1 MIKPLDIQ
9 NWGIQRRV
17 MVLAM
22 VPLVTISTLLGTYMI
37 SERVKTAYQQLEER
51 GRLLVEHLAPASE
64 FPLFAGNMEVLRSLA
79 AGIAR
84 EPDVVSVQILDES
97 REVILTVNQDTEVEA
112 GDGDDDNFM
121 EFEQPIGVS
130 TVSVVDVVEEDTL
143 QNLEVP
149 AAEAP
154 RNLGW
159 AVVRISTARLKSRET
174 EIIING
180 ILLIGVGLFLSA
192 FLALRIGES
201 VVEPMLRLVETVM
214 RLRNGELDAR
224 VEVRSGGEIGL
235 LEEWINA
242 MAFRMQAAQQALQ
255 YKVNDATRELRQTV
269 KILEER
275 NADLEAARK
284 EALKAGKV
292 KSDFLANMSHE
303 IRTPLNA
310 VVGYTRLLQET
321 SLTREQRDYTRTI
334 SQSASLLVS
343 VIDDILNFERL
354 ESGNLQ
360 LEKISFDLHSSLED
374 TICMLSPAAHDKK
387 LEIALLIHSEVPQ
400 MVYGDPVRIN
410 QIATNFINNAIK
422 FTSDGGITMQ
432 VSVDHDEEER
442 TWIRLA
448 VSDTGIGMTDEEKA
462 NLYKPF
468 SQADSSISRRFG
480 GTGLGLSICKRL
492 VELMG
497 GEIGVESER
506 GVGSTFWVIIP
517 VEVDRSF
524 SSVETGALAGRK
536 LLVCEAN
543 PYTRRA
549 VRNTLLRLNASVYT
563 TGSISRLP
571 KMLEAEAANGE
582 AYDLLVVG
590 LSPQHSTVE
599 HIDRTYDRLRKYYD
613 GELLILVSSH
623 GGEQALHA
631 DRDARCQVLSKPVRR
646 DRLLLTIKGL
656 LGEADE
662 LVSEEKAGEIA
673 ALSAGFRHL
682 RVLAAEDNAFN
693 RSLVEA
699 YMHKLGVSVDMVE
712 NGAEA
717 VAAARENEYD
727 IIFLDIHMPVLDGV
741 QAAEQIHALEASA
754 QVPIIAM
761 TADVFV
767 HNTEKTGTRDFADFV
782 YKPIKIEDLVSVIF
796 RHTGSDA
803 VFDAPRGVEESAT
816 IRDTAEVNAVSKK
829 DSACPVAADPDGG
842 DGGRSADTMG
852 STASDIPPHLVDK
865 LYDEL
870 PVQRDNLVEALMAED
885 IPLMREHAHQ
895 LYGLCGYFGIDTLA
909 GATRELQ
916 TALHEGDFD
925 AIRARMLAVE
935 QAIDTLLEGR
945 KVPG

>member
-79 AGIAR
+79 TGIAR
-84 EPDVVSVQILDES
+84 EPDVISVRILDEQ
-97 REVILTVNQDTEVEA
+97 REVILNVTNDTTATVNA
-112 GDGDDDNFM
+112 DDEENFM
-121 EFEQPIGVS
+121 EFEEPIGVS
-130 TVSVVDVVEEDTL
+130 TVSVVDVIEEDTL
-143 QNLEVP
+143 RDVE
-149 AAEAP
+149 AAAPEEAKT
-154 RNLGW
+154 LGW
-159 AVVRISTARLKSRET
+159 AVVRISTASLQSRET

-360 LEKISFDLHSSLED
+360 LENISFDLHSSLED

-387 LEIALLIHSEVPQ
+387 LEISLLIHSEVPQ
-400 MVYGDPVRIN
+400 MIYGDPVRIN

-432 VSVDHDEEER
+432 VSVDHEEGEQ
-442 TWIRLA
+442 TFIRLA
-448 VSDTGIGMTDEEKA
+448 VSDTGIGMTEEDKA

-492 VELMG
+492 AELMG
-497 GEIGVESER
+497 GEIGVDSEY
-506 GVGSTFWVIIP
+506 GMGSTFWVTIP
-517 VEVDRSF
+517 VRVDRKF
-524 SSVETGALAGRK
+524 QTQETGALAGRK
-536 LLVCEAN
+536 ILVCEAN

-563 TGSISRLP
+563 TGSISRLQ
-571 KMLEAEAANGE
+571 KMLSAVAGSEEE
-582 AYDLLVVG
+582 YDLLVVG
-590 LSPQHSTVE
+590 LSPQHSTTE
-599 HIDRTYDRLRKYYD
+599 QIDRTYTRLRKYYAD
-613 GELLILVSSH
+613 ELLILVSSH
-623 GGEQALHA
+623 GGEQILRA
-631 DRDARCQVLSKPVRR
+631 DRDAKCQVLSKPVRR
-646 DRLLLTIKGL
+646 DGLLLTIKGL

-662 LVSEEKAGEIA
+662 PLSAEISGEIEP
-673 ALSAGFRHL
+673 LSAGFKHL
-682 RVLAAEDNAFN
+682 KVLAAEDNAFN

-699 YMHKLGVSVDMVE
+699 YMHKLGVDVDLVE

-717 VAAARENEYD
+717 VAAAGSREYD
-727 IIFLDIHMPVLDGV
+727 IIFLDIHMPVMDGV
-741 QAAEQIHALEASA
+741 QAAEKIRDLNDHYAQIPL
-754 QVPIIAM
+754 IAM

-767 HNTEKTGTRDFADFV
+767 RNTEKTNIRNFADFV
-782 YKPIKIEDLVSVIF
+782 YKPIKIEELVSVIF

-803 VFDAPRGVEESAT
+803 VFDAPQEEVEARENVDSSGETVFYADSSAENSGKQDGAST
-816 IRDTAEVNAVSKK
+816 ERQKK
-829 DSACPVAADPDGG
+829 GNG
-842 DGGRSADTMG
+842 
-852 STASDIPPHLVDK
+852 ASPDIPPHLVEK
-865 LYDEL
+865 LYAEL
-870 PVQRDNLVEALMAED
+870 PVQRDNLVAALMEED

-895 LYGLCGYFGIDTLA
+895 LYGLCGYFGIDALA
-909 GATRELQ
+909 AATRELQ
-916 TALHEGDFD
+916 AALHAADID

-935 QAIDTLLEGR
+935 TAIADMLEKR
-945 KVPG
+945 